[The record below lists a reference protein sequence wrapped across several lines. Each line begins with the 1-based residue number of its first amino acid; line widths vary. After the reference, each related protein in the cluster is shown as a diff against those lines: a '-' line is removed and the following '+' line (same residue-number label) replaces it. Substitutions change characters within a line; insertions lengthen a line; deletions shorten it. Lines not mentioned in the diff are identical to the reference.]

1 MAAVVVRRAV
11 TGAIAR
17 ARGETVEIPASASLF
32 GAD

>member
-1 MAAVVVRRAV
+1 VVVRRAV

-17 ARGETVEIPASASLF
+17 AHGGTVRIPASASLF